1 MIAPPNPLTA
11 SDAAPSALAADP
23 SAGRDTAFQDMLG
36 QKIGAIATAH
46 DATRPGKIRASD
58 RQDPRTIASTGL
70 DMVHN
75 PTAMAL
81 ADLSS
86 AAPVKAT
93 VASAE
98 QQQTTPTEPAATP
111 DPRGKGT
118 GSTWQSDE
126 RSSEGPKPA
135 TAAPVDRPSPST
147 ATAVLP
153 DQSSTAHAATALSRT
168 STASSKSSTASATA
182 TPVQAAARS
191 SAPAAPGALQ
201 AIGKVGAAAAPR
213 PQSGNAPNVPAAIK
227 AAAAL
232 DKAARALGKQPTAAA
247 RLAPNEE
254 KIAAQAAR
262 GLAAALRQG
271 GGSVTLRLQP
281 DALGELKVKLDLT
294 GTKVA
299 ASFEVGSDQARK
311 LLDTTLTTLRS
322 ALEARGLQVDRLEIR
337 VTDRPGHAPQ
347 TQDAGHPFGGADH
360 GGAGGGDRGMPER
373 DAPGHGAGFI
383 GMGRIP
389 PAAPTE
395 TGQAHGARPGP
406 EPTVIQT
413 GGVPLMRV
421 RLDAVA

>member
-1 MIAPPNPLTA
+1 MIAPPNPLTPGDAVRGA
-11 SDAAPSALAADP
+11 SAADP
-23 SAGRDTAFQDMLG
+23 SIGRETAFQDVLG

-46 DATRPGKIRASD
+46 ETTGSGRIRASD

-75 PTAMAL
+75 PTAMAV

-86 AAPVKAT
+86 AAPLKAT

-98 QQQTTPTEPAATP
+98 RQQTTPSEPAGAE
-111 DPRGKGT
+111 PRGNAV
-118 GSTWQSDE
+118 GSSRPGDE
-126 RSSEGPKPA
+126 RPLEGPPKSA
-135 TAAPVDRPSPST
+135 AAPSVDRPASTTLPAAQPDQPSRAHVAEMPNRVPTTSSKAST
-147 ATAVLP
+147 AGAAV
-153 DQSSTAHAATALSRT
+153 
-168 STASSKSSTASATA
+168 
-182 TPVQAAARS
+182 TPVLAART
-191 SAPAAPGALQ
+191 SAPAAPGAVQ
-201 AIGKVGAAAAPR
+201 AISKIGATTAPR
-213 PQSGNAPNVPAAIK
+213 PQAANPPNVPAAIK

-232 DKAARALGKQPTAAA
+232 DKAARALGKQPTTA
-247 RLAPNEE
+247 RLAPDEQ

-294 GTKVA
+294 GTKVG

-322 ALEARGLQVDRLEIR
+322 ALEARGLQVDRLEVR
-337 VTDRPGHAPQ
+337 VADRPGHVPQ
-347 TQDAGHPFGGADH
+347 PQDAGRPFGGADH
-360 GGAGGGDRGMPER
+360 GGAGSGDRGMPER
-373 DAPGHGAGFI
+373 DASGHGAGF

-389 PAAPTE
+389 PAAPSE

-421 RLDAVA
+421 RLDAVG